1 MILLIFLIALF
12 ILGLPILGEFVN
24 LATSLAISV
33 AIVLFVIIPLIKWA
47 LAKCFK
53 GD

>member
-1 MILLIFLIALF
+1 MTILIFLIALF

-33 AIVLFVIIPLIKWA
+33 AIVLFVIIPLIK
-47 LAKCFK
+47 LAISKCF
-53 GD
+53 GRD